1 MKKNIPLML
10 LGILLAGLF
19 VLLQVLFI
27 VRQGEVAV
35 VTSLGKPVR
44 EITEPGLYRRIPWPI
59 QRVYTYDNRVQTV
72 EGSFE
77 EALTKDGKNV
87 LVGIYAGWRIAEP
100 TKFLERIGTKEQAEI
115 NLDGLLRNYKSATLG
130 QYTFSQLV
138 NVNASDLKLEEIEAA
153 ILTQAAPEALSRYGV
168 ELRFAGIRRI
178 GLPEAITQSVFD
190 RMRAERQELADR
202 YRSEGEGE
210 AIRIRAQADSERD
223 KLLAAAEADAK
234 RTRAEG
240 DAAAAE
246 YYEVFEKNPELA
258 MFLRKLEVLEE
269 TLKSKA
275 TVVLSADTEPYD
287 LLKSGTGRTP
297 AATP

>member
-1 MKKNIPLML
+1 MKKNLPMIL
-10 LGILLAGLF
+10 LGLLVAALF
-19 VLLQVLFI
+19 VLLQILFI

-35 VTSLGKPVR
+35 VTMLGKPVR
-44 EITEPGLYRRIPWPI
+44 EISEPGLYRRLPWPI
-59 QRVYTYDNRVQTV
+59 QRVYTFDNRVQTV

-87 LVGIYAGWRIAEP
+87 LVGIYAGWRIAKP
-100 TKFLERIGTKEQAEI
+100 ITFLERVGSKDQAEI
-115 NLDGLLRNYKSATLG
+115 NLDGLLRNYKNAVLG
-130 QYTFSQLV
+130 QYTFPQLV
-138 NVNASDLKLEEIEAA
+138 NVDAANLKLIDIEGA
-153 ILTQAAPEALSRYGV
+153 ILEKAAPEALSRYGV

-210 AIRIRAQADSERD
+210 SIRIRAQADSERD
-223 KLLAAAEADAK
+223 KLLANAEADAK

-269 TLKSKA
+269 TLKKKA

-287 LLKSGTGRTP
+287 LLKGNAP
-297 AATP
+297 QIQNPN